1 MSFLIGFVVSFLI
14 AVGFIVAM
22 ICSKSMGLFIGGS
35 VVGFIVSAIGGLYFI
50 LKDMVIGWRSV
61 LYVNMNLKKIC

>member
-50 LKDMVIGWRSV
+50 LKNMVIG
-61 LYVNMNLKKIC
+61 